1 MFLPA
6 FPQARLASCSLAASE
21 SGASARSLAVPGAA
35 VLARSVAVV
44 AAAFATLAPPAARAQ
59 DLDALKEEALVMVE
73 ARAKQVQEIVDMLF
87 SFSELGMQE
96 FETQRYLTGLLE
108 EEGFEIELGVA
119 GMPSAWTARWS
130 HGDGTPVIAL
140 GSDVDGIPQSS
151 QKPGVG
157 YRDPILSMAPGHG
170 EGHNSGQAVNIVAAL
185 AVKELMERDDISG
198 TLLVWPGVAEE
209 QLGSK
214 AYFVREGVFQGVD
227 VNLFTHVSNNFS
239 VSWGQG
245 GGNALMSVQYRF
257 AGETAHSAGAPWRGR
272 SALDAVMLMAQAIEY
287 KREHL
292 QPAYRIHYIIVDGGD
307 QPNVVPQT
315 ATIWFFFR
323 ERDYEGV
330 MEIYEAANR
339 MAEGAAL
346 MTDTQIDTIM
356 TVGSAWSRHFSKPV
370 AEATYANIERVGLP
384 EWDEDD
390 IALAKGIQRELG
402 SEEAGLATEI
412 RELQGPVDLSRS
424 LGGGS
429 DDIGDISWNMPTVT
443 LRFPSNV
450 SGTPG
455 HHWANAITMATPIA
469 HKGVVAGAKVQALTL
484 LDLLLGDELVEQAWD
499 YFRNVQTAETTYT
512 PFVTPDDQP
521 AVWLNAEIM
530 RRWKPELEKY
540 YYDPSR
546 FDTYLEQLGIEYP
559 TLRSTPVSQDGSG
572 NEESR

>member
-1 MFLPA
+1 MRSI
-6 FPQARLASCSLAASE
+6 AR
-21 SGASARSLAVPGAA
+21 AA
-35 VLARSVAVV
+35 VLAVALLSL
-44 AAAFATLAPPAARAQ
+44 TPPPARAQ
-59 DLDALKEEALVMVE
+59 NLEGLKDEVLGMVE

-96 FETQRYLTGLLE
+96 FETQRYLTGMLE
-108 EEGFEIELGVA
+108 EAGFDIELGVA

-130 HGDGTPVIAL
+130 NGSGSPVIAL
-140 GSDVDGIPQSS
+140 GSDVDGIPQSN

-157 YRDPILSMAPGHG
+157 YRDPVISMAPGHG

-185 AVKELMERDDISG
+185 AVKELMERDNISG
-198 TLLVWPGVAEE
+198 TLLIWPGIAEE

-214 AYFVREGVFQGVD
+214 AYFVRDGVFDGVD
-227 VNLFTHVSNNFS
+227 VNLFTHVSNNFG
-239 VSWGQG
+239 VSWGQS

-257 AGETAHSAGAPWRGR
+257 TGETAHSAGAPWRGR

-292 QPAYRIHYIIVDGGD
+292 RPAYRIHYIIVDGGD

-323 ERDYEGV
+323 ERDYDGV
-330 MEIYEAANR
+330 MAIYQAANR

-356 TVGSAWSRHFSKPV
+356 TVGSAWSRHFSRPV
-370 AEATYANIERVGLP
+370 AEATHANIEHVGLP

-390 IALAKGIQRELG
+390 ITLAKGIQRELG
-402 SEEAGLATEI
+402 STETGLATQI
-412 RELQGPVDLSRS
+412 RSLSGPVDLSRS

-455 HHWANAITMATPIA
+455 HNWANGIAMATPIA
-469 HKGVVAGAKVQALTL
+469 HKGAVAGAKVQARTL
-484 LDLLLGDELVEQAWD
+484 LDLLLNEDLVAEAWD
-499 YFRNVQTAETTYT
+499 YFNNVQQEEMTYT
-512 PFVTPDDQP
+512 PFITPEDQP
-521 AVWLNAEIM
+521 AIWLNADIM
-530 RRWKPELEKY
+530 ARWKPELQKY

-546 FDTYLEQLGIEYP
+546 YDSYLEQLGIAYP
-559 TLRSTPVSQDGSG
+559 TIRAQPISDGG
-572 NEESR
+572 GGRQR

>member
-1 MFLPA
+1 MRSFASKRVIALSVPA
-6 FPQARLASCSLAASE
+6 FVAISTSAWALPPQS
-21 SGASARSLAVPGAA
+21 
-35 VLARSVAVV
+35 
-44 AAAFATLAPPAARAQ
+44 RAQ
-59 DLDALKEEALVMVE
+59 DLEDLKAEAMESVQ
-73 ARAKQVQEIVDMLF
+73 ARSKQVQEIVDMLF

-96 FETQRYLTGLLE
+96 FETQRYLTGILE
-108 EEGFEIELGVA
+108 EAGFDIELGVA

-130 HGDGTPVIAL
+130 NGSGSPVIAL
-140 GSDVDGIPQSS
+140 GSDVDGIPQSN

-157 YRDPILSMAPGHG
+157 YREPILPMAPGHG

-185 AVKELMERDDISG
+185 AVKELMEREGISG
-198 TLLVWPGVAEE
+198 TLLIWPGVAEE

-214 AYFVREGVFQGVD
+214 AYFVRDGVFEGVD
-227 VNLFTHVSNNFS
+227 VNLFTHVSNNFG

-245 GGNALMSVQYRF
+245 GGNALVSVQFRF
-257 AGETAHSAGAPWRGR
+257 TGETAHSAGAPWRGR
-272 SALDAVMLMAQAIEY
+272 SALDAVMLLAQAIEF

-292 QPAYRIHYIIVDGGD
+292 RPPYRIHYIIVDGGD

-315 ATIWFFFR
+315 STIWFFFR
-323 ERDYEGV
+323 ERDYEHV
-330 MEIYEAANR
+330 MAIYDAAKR
-339 MAEGAAL
+339 MAQGAAL

-370 AEATYANIERVGLP
+370 AEATYANIRHVGLP
-384 EWDEDD
+384 EWSEDD

-402 SEEAGLATEI
+402 SEEEGLATEI

-455 HHWANAITMATPIA
+455 HNWANGIAMATPIA
-469 HKGVVAGAKVQALTL
+469 HKGAVAGAKVQALTL
-484 LDLLLGDELVEQAWD
+484 LDLLLEEELIAEAWD
-499 YFRNVQTAETTYT
+499 YFNNVQLEEMTYT
-512 PFVTPDDQP
+512 PFITPDDKP
-521 AVWLNAEIM
+521 AIWLNADIM
-530 RRWKPELEKY
+530 QRWKPELEKY

-546 FDTYLEQLGIEYP
+546 YETYLEQLGIEYP
-559 TLRSTPVSQDGSG
+559 TVRAQPVSEDGGS
-572 NEESR
+572 